1 MNKARRQTLNK
12 IIGALTEQA
21 ELLSAAAEEEEDY
34 MDNMPENLQGSQRYE
49 DAEENVADLESAS
62 DYLNDAIES
71 IQSAIDR

>member
-49 DAEENVADLESAS
+49 DAEENVADLKSAS

>member
-1 MNKARRQTLNK
+1 MNNARRQTLNK

-34 MDNMPENLQGSQRYE
+34 MDNMPENLQESQRYE